1 MGRIEE
7 LIKKGKLKQA
17 DISEDMYIKEFKI
30 ADKDLQ
36 SSKRSFEDKNHKW
49 ATIQAYYAIFHAVR
63 SLVYKSGY
71 REESH
76 AAMKSAFRELYIDT
90 DLLPQKVFYILE
102 RGMDLRE
109 MADYKETYSQNGA
122 DVLINGVEESIKI
135 IKAYLQV

>member
-1 MGRIEE
+1 M
-7 LIKKGKLKQA
+7 
-17 DISEDMYIKEFKI
+17 
-30 ADKDLQ
+30 
-36 SSKRSFEDKNHKW
+36 
-49 ATIQAYYAIFHAVR
+49 R

-76 AAMKSAFRELYIDT
+76 AAMKSAFRELYIDS
-90 DLLPQKVFYILE
+90 DLLPQKVFYVLE